1 MSNTADTAFVV
12 DVTTHGEFPGAVE
25 YAKAKIG
32 SVGRLTRRPM
42 SHARVRLTRS
52 HRPAA
57 EKPVIAQANVDFSG
71 RVVRAQVEAHDVF
84 EAIDMLEARLR
95 RRVEHLHQL
104 WDVHRGP
111 SAAPPWRKSEESMP
125 HLGSPAGAVG
135 NPRVIRRK
143 SFAMAPCT
151 VDEAAAEMELLDYD
165 FHLFNEIGSGAAAV
179 LYRGGPTGYRLAL
192 VAPALA
198 GEVAPYRLR
207 ATISPHPV
215 PCLREEDALAR
226 LGEMDLPFL
235 FFIDAAEGRA
245 CVLYRRYDGNYGLIT
260 PAG

>member
-1 MSNTADTAFVV
+1 MSNTADTATVV

-32 SVGRLTRRPM
+32 SVARLTRRPM
-42 SHARVRLTRS
+42 SHARVRLTRT

-57 EKPVIAQANVDFSG
+57 EKPVIAQANMDFGG
-71 RVVRAQVEAHDVF
+71 RVVRAQVEADDAL

-95 RRVEHLHQL
+95 RQVEHLHHL
-104 WDVHRGP
+104 WDPHRGP
-111 SAAPPWRKSEESMP
+111 DTAPPWRKSGESRS
-125 HLGSPAGAVG
+125 HTGFSAGAVG

-179 LYRGGPTGYRLAL
+179 LYRGGPSGHRLAL

-198 GEVAPYRLR
+198 GEVAPYRLL

-226 LGEMDLPFL
+226 LSEMDLAFL
-235 FFIDAAEGRA
+235 FYIDAAEGRA
-245 CVLYRRYDGNYGLIT
+245 CVLYRRYDGHYGLIT